1 MDELETYK
9 KLYLLQKEE
18 LILWKKCLEGYKS
31 QIEHFQ
37 KLSDIQT
44 KIIDLQKEIL
54 NEFIPPPPVPH
65 LRLIKD
71 E

>member
-18 LILWKKCLEGYKS
+18 LVLWKKCLEGYKI
-31 QIEHFQ
+31 QNEHLQ
-37 KLSDIQT
+37 KLSDIQI
-44 KIIDLQKEIL
+44 KIIELQKQIL
-54 NEFIPPPPVPH
+54 DEFIPPIPVPH
-65 LRLIKD
+65 LRLVKD